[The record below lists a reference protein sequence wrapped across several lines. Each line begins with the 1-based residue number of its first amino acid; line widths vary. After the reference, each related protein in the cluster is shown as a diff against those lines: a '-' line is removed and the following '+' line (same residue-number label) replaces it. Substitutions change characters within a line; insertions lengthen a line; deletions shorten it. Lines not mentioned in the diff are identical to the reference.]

1 MSALAG
7 ILDAWPV
14 LLGMLLAVAG
24 AIVSTRG
31 NRRAQDG
38 AALARA
44 AAAIESQL
52 TRPPAEVIAEA
63 SRGLDMARS
72 GRRLALVG
80 LSLSCLGCGL
90 AVGSLLVQLAT

>member
-1 MSALAG
+1 MSALDG
-7 ILDAWPV
+7 ILDAWPL

-31 NRRAQDG
+31 NRRAQEG

-44 AAAIESQL
+44 AAALESQL

-63 SRGLDMARS
+63 RRRLERARS
-72 GRRLALVG
+72 GRRQALVG

-90 AVGSLLVQLAT
+90 AVGSLVVQLIT